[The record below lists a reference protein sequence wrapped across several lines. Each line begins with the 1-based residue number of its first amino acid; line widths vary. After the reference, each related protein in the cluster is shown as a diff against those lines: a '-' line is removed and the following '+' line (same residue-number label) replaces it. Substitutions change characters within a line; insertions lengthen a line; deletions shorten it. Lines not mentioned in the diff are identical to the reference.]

1 MSCFPSLSV
10 TSRAQALKWQVNSSF
25 SARYYKIGLVIE
37 FASSLCEDKQ
47 HKLYFF
53 YIFKVFS
60 LILQSYWIKSLKK
73 NQTVSFF
80 KWKVLSCPP
89 GVQIMVSRLEQ
100 LCQTMVWCSCWR
112 TWDWLC
118 TWKRPR
124 VLRQTTS
131 MSTTLTDG
139 RKVNFNVTLI
149 LMFIYIIW
157 LKALCSLNQSF
168 INTCLY

>member
-25 SARYYKIGLVIE
+25 SVRYYKIGLVVE
-37 FASSLCEDKQ
+37 LASSLCEDKQ

-53 YIFKVFS
+53 YIYKVFS
-60 LILQSYWIKSLKK
+60 LILEKLLNLKVK
-73 NQTVSFF
+73 KKKLTVSFF

-131 MSTTLTDG
+131 MSITLTDG
-139 RKVNFNVTLI
+139 RKVNFVVTLI
-149 LMFIYIIW
+149 LMLILSY
-157 LKALCSLNQSF
+157 LVKGSV
-168 INTCLY
+168 